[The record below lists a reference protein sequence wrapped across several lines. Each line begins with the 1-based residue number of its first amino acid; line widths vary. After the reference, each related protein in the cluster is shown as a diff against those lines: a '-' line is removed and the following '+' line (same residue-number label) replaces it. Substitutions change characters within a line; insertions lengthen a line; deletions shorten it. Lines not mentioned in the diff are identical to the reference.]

1 MRRLFLLTAIVL
13 ISSFSPAQSK
23 QNDAKVEAEIRRLHE
38 EQRVAFL
45 KKDVATL
52 ERIFS
57 PTFIVT
63 NPFGQVLN
71 AQQTLDRVRR
81 GEIDFARFDRELDYV
96 KFYGDTVIAAGR
108 ETMAPQGKMKG
119 AGSVLE
125 LRITTVWHRENGR
138 WREIARHTSEYK
150 PPAAK

>member
-1 MRRLFLLTAIVL
+1 VSLLATIIV
-13 ISSFSPAQSK
+13 ISALVAAQTN

-45 KKDVATL
+45 KKDIATL
-52 ERIFS
+52 ERIFA

-96 KFYGDTVIAAGR
+96 RVYGDTVVAAGR
-108 ETMAPQGKMKG
+108 ETMVPQGKMKG

-125 LRITTVWHRENGR
+125 LRITTVWRRENGR
-138 WREIARHTSEYK
+138 WHEIARHTSEYK
-150 PPAAK
+150 KTAAD

>member
-1 MRRLFLLTAIVL
+1 MRRVSLLTAIIL
-13 ISSFSPAQSK
+13 ISALGSAQTKKS
-23 QNDAKVEAEIRRLHE
+23 DAKVEAEIRRLHE

-71 AQQTLDRVRR
+71 AQQTLERVRR

-96 KFYGDTVIAAGR
+96 QVYGDTVVAAGR
-108 ETMAPQGKMKG
+108 ETMVPQGKMKG

-138 WREIARHTSEYK
+138 WHEIARHTSEYK
-150 PPAAK
+150 KTAN

>member
-1 MRRLFLLTAIVL
+1 MRQGLWLFIIFL
-13 ISSFSPAQSK
+13 ISAYSCAQTTK
-23 QNDAKVEAEIRRLHE
+23 AADAKVEAEIRRLHE

-52 ERIFS
+52 ERIFA

-96 KFYGDTVIAAGR
+96 QVYGDTVIAAGR
-108 ETMAPQGKMKG
+108 ETMVPQ
-119 AGSVLE
+119 
-125 LRITTVWHRENGR
+125 R
-138 WREIARHTSEYK
+138 
-150 PPAAK
+150 

>member
-1 MRRLFLLTAIVL
+1 VSLLATIIV
-13 ISSFSPAQSK
+13 ISALVAAQTN

-45 KKDVATL
+45 KKDIATL
-52 ERIFS
+52 ERIFA

-96 KFYGDTVIAAGR
+96 RVYGDTVVAAGR
-108 ETMAPQGKMKG
+108 ETMVPQGKMKG

-125 LRITTVWHRENGR
+125 LRITTVWRRENGR

-150 PPAAK
+150 KTAAD

>member
-1 MRRLFLLTAIVL
+1 MRRVSLLAAIVL
-13 ISSFSPAQSK
+13 ISALAVAQTK
-23 QNDAKVEAEIRRLHE
+23 QKDAKVEAEIRRLHE

-45 KKDVATL
+45 KKDIATL
-52 ERIFS
+52 ERIFA

-96 KFYGDTVIAAGR
+96 KVYGDTVIAAGR
-108 ETMAPQGKMKG
+108 ETMVPQGKMKG

-150 PPAAK
+150 PLVAK

>member
-1 MRRLFLLTAIVL
+1 MRQGLWLFIMFL
-13 ISSFSPAQSK
+13 ISAYSCAQTTK
-23 QNDAKVEAEIRRLHE
+23 AADAKVEAEIRRLHE

-52 ERIFS
+52 ERIFA

-96 KFYGDTVIAAGR
+96 QVYGDAVIAAGR
-108 ETMAPQGKMKG
+108 ETIVPPGKMKG
-119 AGSVLE
+119 AGSVL
-125 LRITTVWHRENGR
+125 
-138 WREIARHTSEYK
+138 
-150 PPAAK
+150 

>member
-1 MRRLFLLTAIVL
+1 MRQVFLLVAISITSAL
-13 ISSFSPAQSK
+13 SPAQAK
-23 QNDAKVEAEIRRLHE
+23 QDDDRVEAEIRRLHE

-96 KFYGDTVIAAGR
+96 KVYGDTVIAAGR
-108 ETMAPQGKMKG
+108 ETMVPQGKMKG

-125 LRITTVWHRENGR
+125 LRITTVWHLENGR

-150 PPAAK
+150 TGTAK

>member
-1 MRRLFLLTAIVL
+1 MRRVSLLATIIV
-13 ISSFSPAQSK
+13 ISALVAAQTN

-45 KKDVATL
+45 KKDIATL
-52 ERIFS
+52 ERIFA

-96 KFYGDTVIAAGR
+96 RVYGDTVVAAGR
-108 ETMAPQGKMKG
+108 ETMVPQGKMKG

-125 LRITTVWHRENGR
+125 LRITTVWRRENGR
-138 WREIARHTSEYK
+138 WHEIARHTSEYK
-150 PPAAK
+150 KTAAD

>member
-1 MRRLFLLTAIVL
+1 MRRVSLLATIIV
-13 ISSFSPAQSK
+13 ISALVAAQTN

-45 KKDVATL
+45 KKDIATL
-52 ERIFS
+52 ERIFA

-71 AQQTLDRVRR
+71 ARQTLDRVRR

-96 KFYGDTVIAAGR
+96 RVYGDTVVAAGR
-108 ETMAPQGKMKG
+108 ETMVPQGKMKG

-125 LRITTVWHRENGR
+125 LRITTVWRRENGR
-138 WREIARHTSEYK
+138 WHEIARHTSEYK
-150 PPAAK
+150 KTAAD

>member
-96 KFYGDTVIAAGR
+96 KVYGDTVIAAGR